1 MSDAGDPLI
10 TLAQYGLLGLI
21 LVMLLT
27 GWLWAKP
34 AVDDMKRT
42 FDATLKQHELERR
55 LWEDRL
61 LPSMERLTRALEDNT
76 REGRVAVNEMA
87 EVIRLLEDRRP

>member
-1 MSDAGDPLI
+1 MSGAEGDPFI
-10 TLAQYGLLGLI
+10 ALAQYGLLGLI

-34 AVDDMKRT
+34 AVDDMKEQ
-42 FDATLKQHELERR
+42 FAAERK
-55 LWEDRL
+55 LWEERL

-76 REGRVAVNEMA
+76 REGKVAINEIA
-87 EVIRLLEDRRP
+87 EVIRLLENGRS